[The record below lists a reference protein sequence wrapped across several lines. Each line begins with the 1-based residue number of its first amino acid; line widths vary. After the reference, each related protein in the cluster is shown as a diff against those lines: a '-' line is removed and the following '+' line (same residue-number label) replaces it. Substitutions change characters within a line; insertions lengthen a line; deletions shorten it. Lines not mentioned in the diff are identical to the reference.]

1 MAAEDGTLI
10 VCLFERADGDSVK
23 FVCAHARTPVGQGA
37 RSLAL
42 RFSALCRPL
51 VSKSFVSGHKSVLG
65 RMQEVLVIA
74 RPAEA
79 GVVSMWGRG
88 VGGIVFGVIKVAAA
102 HLCDRIFSRQRG
114 KVGKENA

>member
-1 MAAEDGTLI
+1 MCACAYSSGPRGTQLGTT
-10 VCLFERADGDSVK
+10 F
-23 FVCAHARTPVGQGA
+23 
-37 RSLAL
+37 L
-42 RFSALCRPL
+42 RFMPASCLKKLC
-51 VSKSFVSGHKSVLG
+51 FWT
-65 RMQEVLVIA
+65 QECSRQDAGSLKVIA